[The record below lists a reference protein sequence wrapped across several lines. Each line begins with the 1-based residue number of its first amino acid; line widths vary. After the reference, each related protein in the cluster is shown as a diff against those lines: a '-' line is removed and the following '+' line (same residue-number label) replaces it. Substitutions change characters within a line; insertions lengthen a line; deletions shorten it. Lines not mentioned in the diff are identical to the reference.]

1 MRNEPRGGQR
11 RGKVFAG
18 AVSSI
23 AAAFTFLYRHAVL
36 GIALS
41 GHIEPATS
49 VVAKISRE
57 DMGLRGPADKGGV
70 MRETEAGHGVWLY
83 KLSELGGASACQL
96 VALPSLLVTTA
107 EAPSH

>member
-1 MRNEPRGGQR
+1 
-11 RGKVFAG
+11 
-18 AVSSI
+18 
-23 AAAFTFLYRHAVL
+23 
-36 GIALS
+36 
-41 GHIEPATS
+41 
-49 VVAKISRE
+49 
-57 DMGLRGPADKGGV
+57 MGLRGPADKGGV